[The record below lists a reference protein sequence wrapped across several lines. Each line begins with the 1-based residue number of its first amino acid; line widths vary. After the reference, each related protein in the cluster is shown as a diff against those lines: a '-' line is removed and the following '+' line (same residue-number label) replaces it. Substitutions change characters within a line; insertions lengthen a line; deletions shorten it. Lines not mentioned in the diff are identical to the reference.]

1 MALSIQRTD
10 SRRWLA
16 VIFAIALL
24 AGGLFAAQQFLNGI
38 RAEQKA
44 APRAEVKEIPAI
56 SLAEAQKQVS
66 FQIPQPGWLPEG
78 LTLKGA
84 HVNPPNWANVF
95 YGRADGKEGGLGIEV
110 AQGTGQTG
118 YVFPDSAKQP
128 VTVNGQPAIYI
139 HGAWNGQGQ
148 WNDNEDAAALEWSAN
163 GFAFHLSCSGLG
175 LSRDDVV
182 RIAESLR

>member
-1 MALSIQRTD
+1 MAVNTQRIN
-10 SRRWLA
+10 SRRWLV
-16 VIFAIALL
+16 VISAIAVL
-24 AGGLFAAQQFLNGI
+24 AGGLFAALQFANGTHT
-38 RAEQKA
+38 EPNA
-44 APRAEVKEIPAI
+44 APRAEGREIPAV
-56 SLAEAQKQVS
+56 SLAEAQNQVA

-110 AQGTGQTG
+110 AQGTGKTN

-128 VTVNGQPAIYI
+128 VTVDGQPAIYV

-148 WNDNEDAAALEWSAN
+148 WNDNADAATVEWSSDGLALR
-163 GFAFHLSCSGLG
+163 LSCSALDLG
-175 LSRDDVV
+175 RNEVI
-182 RIAESLR
+182 RIAESAR